1 MIDISHWKH
10 LGYGGKSTLEK
21 EELSSPSP
29 EEKKYLIKYHRQFT
43 QGISWEDITEYIAAK
58 IGELLGLTMM
68 EVDIV
73 TRNGRRG
80 CLLTNFIEAYDADMA
95 EEGGSLLANSDAYLA
110 LQQSTK
116 KNEALLEEG
125 LAIIEKFPYWSIIK
139 ENFIET
145 ILFDILIGNQ
155 DRHTFNWMLLF
166 KEHHVIFSPI
176 YDNGASLGFRL
187 DDKQLLDYLTNT
199 HKMHKYVR
207 QAKVKA
213 GLFEKNRLK
222 LNLSSLHL
230 TLAILIVQLVSL
242 LSYSTLT

>member
-1 MIDISHWKH
+1 
-10 LGYGGKSTLEK
+10 
-21 EELSSPSP
+21 
-29 EEKKYLIKYHRQFT
+29 
-43 QGISWEDITEYIAAK
+43 
-58 IGELLGLTMM
+58 MM

-145 ILFDILIGNQ
+145 ILFDVLIGK
-155 DRHTFNWMLLF
+155 T
-166 KEHHVIFSPI
+166 
-176 YDNGASLGFRL
+176 
-187 DDKQLLDYLTNT
+187 
-199 HKMHKYVR
+199 
-207 QAKVKA
+207 
-213 GLFEKNRLK
+213 
-222 LNLSSLHL
+222 
-230 TLAILIVQLVSL
+230 SL
-242 LSYSTLT
+242 LQS